1 MYTEYES
8 KFSYQTVINQIY
20 YHVQI
25 IIIIISNA
33 VSPRNE
39 NKKNKVKKH
48 EKEKEFMKS
57 LKSVSVTTSYCGAG
71 HDTDSELE
79 SSDSEN
85 SEELSEPDNCI
96 PNSTDSSDD
105 KSGEEMSDNLSPL
118 YFPYDCEGTGGS
130 IYKDHIVEIAA
141 SLQPLPSNLH
151 VKTKLPTT
159 FQSLV
164 NTSKRIAA
172 PVVRKCGIKQTDLLN
187 KPKLSE
193 VLPRFI
199 SWIKNL
205 TDEVSTL
212 TKRKYFPGTYTTV

>member
-1 MYTEYES
+1 M
-8 KFSYQTVINQIY
+8 
-20 YHVQI
+20 QI

-105 KSGEEMSDNLSPL
+105 KSGEEMSDNPSTL

-130 IYKDHIVEIAA
+130 IYKHHIVEIAA

-172 PVVRKCGIKQTDLLN
+172 PGK
-187 KPKLSE
+187 KLH
-193 VLPRFI
+193 I
-199 SWIKNL
+199 
-205 TDEVSTL
+205 
-212 TKRKYFPGTYTTV
+212 

>member
-1 MYTEYES
+1 M
-8 KFSYQTVINQIY
+8 Q
-20 YHVQI
+20 

-71 HDTDSELE
+71 HDTDSE
-79 SSDSEN
+79 N

-105 KSGEEMSDNLSPL
+105 ESGEEKSDNPSPL
-118 YFPYDCEGTGGS
+118 YFLYDCEGTGGS

-141 SLQPLPSNLH
+141 SLQPPPSNLH

-172 PVVRKCGIKQTDLLN
+172 PGK
-187 KPKLSE
+187 KLH
-193 VLPRFI
+193 I
-199 SWIKNL
+199 
-205 TDEVSTL
+205 
-212 TKRKYFPGTYTTV
+212 

>member
-1 MYTEYES
+1 M
-8 KFSYQTVINQIY
+8 
-20 YHVQI
+20 QI

-79 SSDSEN
+79 SSDSE
-85 SEELSEPDNCI
+85 SSEEELSEPDNCI

-105 KSGEEMSDNLSPL
+105 ESGEEMSDNSSPL
-118 YFPYDCEGTGGS
+118 YFLYDCEGTGGS

-141 SLQPLPSNLH
+141 VLQPLPSNLH

-172 PVVRKCGIKQTDLLN
+172 PGKKLN
-187 KPKLSE
+187 
-193 VLPRFI
+193 I
-199 SWIKNL
+199 
-205 TDEVSTL
+205 
-212 TKRKYFPGTYTTV
+212 

>member
-1 MYTEYES
+1 M
-8 KFSYQTVINQIY
+8 
-20 YHVQI
+20 QI

-96 PNSTDSSDD
+96 PNSTDSNDD
-105 KSGEEMSDNLSPL
+105 ESGEEMSDNPSPL
-118 YFPYDCEGTGGS
+118 YFLYDCEGTGGS

-141 SLQPLPSNLH
+141 SLQPLTCKDKAPNNL
-151 VKTKLPTT
+151 
-159 FQSLV
+159 
-164 NTSKRIAA
+164 
-172 PVVRKCGIKQTDLLN
+172 PV
-187 KPKLSE
+187 
-193 VLPRFI
+193 PREHI
-199 SWIKNL
+199 
-205 TDEVSTL
+205 
-212 TKRKYFPGTYTTV
+212 